1 MTCEVFDYARDELDL
16 TLSVVDI
23 GGGFVDGEQEEAE
36 IAYKQTAT
44 VINESTAKVFAAY
57 PDVRLIAEPGRFF
70 AQATTCSFAQVI
82 GKRQVAAEDGQ
93 VRIHSHLC
101 HCECQTLCECYL
113 GVAGHGQ
120 ALHCTNYLSYQSC
133 KRSC

>member
-93 VRIHSHLC
+93 VRIYLHLRMS
-101 HCECQTLCECYL
+101 L
-113 GVAGHGQ
+113 
-120 ALHCTNYLSYQSC
+120 
-133 KRSC
+133 